1 MKVTKI
7 WWKMLIFI
15 TFHRLHQTVTFW
27 GRYLAAENVKIMLD
41 DDKICCR
48 RWWKRSTVVGDR
60 DDLRSLATTT
70 IRDRRFFSLRS
81 RSLLVLNDPWSLKTA
96 ICGKDPRFTIVIDDQ
111 DQWSTI
117 LEKDGLSGLRAWG
130 RSSGHVYVWRIRF
143 RVHRPPQRRQWHWL

>member
-1 MKVTKI
+1 MSDCHFWGSWFSFRNRKKHEKNKNMVKNAH
-7 WWKMLIFI
+7 FI

-27 GRYLAAENVKIMLD
+27 GRYLASENVKIMLD
-41 DDKICCR
+41 GDTICCR

-96 ICGKDPRFTIVIDDQ
+96 ICGNDPRFTIVIDDQ

-130 RSSGHVYVWRIRF
+130 RSSVF
-143 RVHRPPQRRQWHWL
+143 